1 MTKKDF
7 DTIRAIFANEKC
19 HECPFENICDTLTDN
34 DDGCS
39 ISICT
44 CLDNFDKDRITPD
57 IVINNN
63 DLEL

>member
-1 MTKKDF
+1 MTQKDF

-19 HECPFENICDTLTDN
+19 HECPFEKICDTLTDI
-34 DDGCS
+34 DIGCY

-44 CLDNFDKDRITPD
+44 CLDNFDEDRITPD

-63 DLEL
+63 NLEL